1 MLGEAKHL
9 LLFEY
14 VGDKQILRFAQN
26 DKLSIFHLLPGH
38 DTSRLLKKPVL
49 LVAGRT
55 GIPACLLFSATYR
68 RGRRENSGFPSG
80 VL

>member
-38 DTSRLLKKPVL
+38 DTRS
-49 LVAGRT
+49 
-55 GIPACLLFSATYR
+55 
-68 RGRRENSGFPSG
+68 
-80 VL
+80 